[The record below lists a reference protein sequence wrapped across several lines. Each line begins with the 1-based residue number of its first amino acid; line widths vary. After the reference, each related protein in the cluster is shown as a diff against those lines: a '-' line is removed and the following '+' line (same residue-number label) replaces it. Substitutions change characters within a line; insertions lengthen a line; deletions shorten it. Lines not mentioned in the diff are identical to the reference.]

1 MDNEAL
7 NELYQSIIIEHALKP
22 RNYGMLNT
30 KTAEK
35 RVFNPTCGDDITVNI
50 KVKKN
55 RIRQISFYGDGCF
68 LCKASASMMTELITN
83 CQIATAQKTIQT
95 FFEMVTNLQAEQN
108 WADLGEASVFKNVTQ
123 FPIRVKCILLPWSG
137 LKACF
142 EGEKN
147 GSRT

>member
-7 NELYQSIIIEHALKP
+7 KELYQSIIIEHALKP
-22 RNYGMLNT
+22 RNYRILKS

-35 RVFNPTCGDDITVNI
+35 RVFNPICGDDITVDI
-50 KVKKN
+50 KVKKD

-68 LCKASASMMTELITN
+68 LCKASASMMTELIMN
-83 CQIATAQKTIQT
+83 RQMKEAQKTIQN
-95 FFEMVTNLQAEQN
+95 FFEMVTNLQCEQDFT
-108 WADLGEASVFKNVTQ
+108 DLGEAGVFKGVTQ
-123 FPIRVKCILLPWSG
+123 FPVRVKCVLLPWSG

-142 EGEKN
+142 EGEEN